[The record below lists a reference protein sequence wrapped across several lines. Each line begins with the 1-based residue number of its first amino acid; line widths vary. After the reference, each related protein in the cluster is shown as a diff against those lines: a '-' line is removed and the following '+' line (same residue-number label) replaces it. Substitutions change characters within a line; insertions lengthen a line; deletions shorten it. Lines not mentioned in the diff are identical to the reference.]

1 MALKKPQKE
10 IVVVLPDI
18 RSALNV
24 GSILRTADA
33 AGITKVFLA
42 GYTPAPMD
50 KFGRVNKQISKT
62 ALGVEQAMPWEKAED
77 IQKLLRRL
85 ARAGFDLVAVEQA
98 TKAIDYKKFKPRTK
112 TAFIFGNEAEGLP
125 PKILRRCC
133 QVIEIPMRGK
143 KESLNVAVAAG
154 IILFRTLNI

>member
-42 GYTPAPMD
+42 GYTPGA
-50 KFGRVNKQISKT
+50 
-62 ALGVEQAMPWEKAED
+62 EQAMPWEKAED